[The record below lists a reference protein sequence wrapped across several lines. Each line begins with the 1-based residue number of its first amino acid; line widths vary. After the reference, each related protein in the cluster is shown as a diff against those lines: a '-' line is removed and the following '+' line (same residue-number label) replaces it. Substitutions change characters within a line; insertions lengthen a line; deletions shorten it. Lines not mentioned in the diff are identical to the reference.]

1 MFQQLHAIISKFEVH
16 DPGKSNHVER
26 KNKDH

>member
-1 MFQQLHAIISKFEVH
+1 MFQQLYAIISKFEVH
-16 DPGKSNHVER
+16 DPDRSNQGER